1 MMIENVKKVVMQNKG
16 IPCFFRFHGARNQ
29 IDEFRGVIT
38 NLYPSIFTILSDDKV
53 IKSFSYSD
61 ILTQC
66 LEILH

>member
-29 IDEFRGVIT
+29 IDEFRGVII

-61 ILTQC
+61 ILTQS